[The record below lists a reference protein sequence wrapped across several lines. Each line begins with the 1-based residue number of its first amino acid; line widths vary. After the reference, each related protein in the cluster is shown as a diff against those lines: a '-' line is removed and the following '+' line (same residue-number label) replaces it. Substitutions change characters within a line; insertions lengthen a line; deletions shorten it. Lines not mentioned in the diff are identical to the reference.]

1 MKRCMAL
8 KVFLILT
15 IAIGMLSITVYPVAA
30 HDGGTSGDL
39 WSHWAWPDLPGLL
52 LIGGVYML
60 GLQALWKRAGT
71 GSGITRRHAA
81 AFCAGLVVL
90 FIAIISPLDALSEEL
105 FSAHMIQHLLL
116 MLVAAPLFVIGRFSL
131 AVAWVIP
138 VRWTSRF
145 WKEWR
150 WKQIWGFLT
159 RPMTA
164 FLLHNFAMWIW
175 HMPRFYEASLRVE
188 WIHYLEHA
196 SFFLTAWLFWQVFAD
211 LSENAHRGSS
221 ARFGVGIFMIF
232 GVMLV
237 SGFLGVLITFS
248 PFVWYPIHIHETALY
263 GLTALEDQQ
272 LAGTL
277 MWVPANVVY
286 LASVLGVMGRWL
298 FAMDAVETPQS

>member
-1 MKRCMAL
+1 MKRLMA
-8 KVFLILT
+8 FRILIVLATT
-15 IAIGMLSITVYPVAA
+15 IVMLSVTVSPVAA

-39 WSHWAWPDLPGLL
+39 WHQWAWPDLTALL
-52 LIGGVYML
+52 SIGGFYAL
-60 GLQALWKRAGT
+60 GLQALWKRAGN
-71 GSGITRRHAA
+71 GSGISRGRAA
-81 AFCAGLVVL
+81 AFGAALLVL
-90 FIAIISPLDALSEEL
+90 FVAIISPLDALSEEL

-116 MLVAAPLFVIGRFSL
+116 MLVAAPLFVIGRFAL
-131 AVAWVIP
+131 AAAWAAP
-138 VRWTSRF
+138 AGWTSRV

-150 WKQIWGFLT
+150 WKQAWGFLT
-159 RPMTA
+159 RPMIA
-164 FLLHNFAMWIW
+164 FLLHNVAMWIW
-175 HMPRFYEASLRVE
+175 HMPRLYEASLRVE

-211 LSENAHRGSS
+211 LTEHVSRGSS
-221 ARFGVGIFMIF
+221 ARFGLGIFMIF

-248 PFVWYPIHIHETALY
+248 PFVWYPIHVHETAMY

-277 MWVPANVVY
+277 MWVPASVVY
-286 LASVLGVMGRWL
+286 LASALGVMGRWL